1 MSWESLDGLFEEDG
15 RLRKP
20 TDEEL
25 VKHDEDTRMHIVN
38 VRACLDR
45 VTNALRQ
52 RGIDHDK
59 SKLEEPERSAYAV
72 VIPQLAGLKYGT
84 PEHRK
89 VLGHMKLAIR
99 HHQQA
104 NRHHPEY
111 HGRATGVAGM
121 DLIDLVEMVADWK
134 AASLR
139 DGGTDFREGVKIS
152 AKRFGLSDELTSII
166 MNTAELFDV

>member
-1 MSWESLDGLFEEDG
+1 MTWERLDGLFESDG

-20 TDEEL
+20 TEDEL
-25 VKHDEDTRMHIVN
+25 VKHDVDTRKHIEQVATFLHT
-38 VRACLDR
+38 VID
-45 VTNALRQ
+45 ALRQ
-52 RGIDHDK
+52 RAIDHDR

-89 VLGHMKLAIR
+89 VLGYMKPAIR

-111 HGRATGVAGM
+111 HRKGLAGM
-121 DLIDLVEMVADWK
+121 DLVDLAEMVCDWR
-134 AASLR
+134 AAAMRSGDDFKKSLK
-139 DGGTDFREGVKIS
+139 VS
-152 AKRFGLSDELTSII
+152 LKRFGVGDELASII
-166 MNTAELFDV
+166 TNTAKLLEV